1 MLKVVL
7 VYSEAELMAK
17 FPPLQQGEK
26 TVIVRTTGTSLIH
39 HVRHQLSPLDSSIHR
54 AMVPWQLSLIIV
66 TFPYIPNKY

>member
-1 MLKVVL
+1 MPKVVL

-17 FPPLQQGEK
+17 FSLSQQGEK
-26 TVIVRTTGTSLIH
+26 TVIVRTTGTSLIP
-39 HVRHQLSPLDSSIHR
+39 HVHHQLSPFDSGIHT